1 MYVWYKICLQ
11 DLEVDIV
18 FIVKTNEEIG
28 NYIEKLIAKKFPSK
42 RKFCQAYL
50 KLQGISTND
59 DETRKMA
66 NRISQITNGKNSIQ
80 TTDFPYFTELLGVTC
95 EQILSCGSHLVPRE
109 NRPTNYLIAFSK
121 NRKEWEQFLE
131 RDDKLILN
139 EDEYCKTAIDY
150 AIEYGNYDFLKFLI
164 EKGYIWF
171 DSRNDKEYYKTFGA
185 GTRIERRR
193 NYRID
198 NYLQDELLNEDY
210 IRLEI
215 ISLALKND
223 DFSMLDKLRAREI
236 PEMYYH
242 THYSG
247 VSPGYEKYYNN
258 DLVSQIA
265 KSSNNVVEY
274 FTEEF
279 EINNKFMHK
288 DDDRVNTF
296 MYPYISELLDKLIQN
311 NHPYMEFA
319 LKNAINHSQK
329 TLDFIK
335 DSITDSIESTAE
347 IYKATYQEDQ
357 LSQLKISFIDKATE
371 DLTLY
376 DNCHAIK
383 YFDLFGR
390 TGKGITTTIACVSAK
405 SNDAS
410 INRLINELNSLYDRI
425 KNIKNEFI
433 KES

>member
-1 MYVWYKICLQ
+1 MFV
-11 DLEVDIV
+11 
-18 FIVKTNEEIG
+18 VKTNEEIG

-80 TTDFPYFTELLGVTC
+80 TADFPYFTELLGVTC
-95 EQILSCGSHLVPRE
+95 EQILSCGSHLVPKE

-121 NRKEWEQFLE
+121 NKKEWEQFIE

-150 AIEYGNYDFLKFLI
+150 AIEFGNYDFLKFLI
-164 EKGYIWF
+164 EKEYIWF
-171 DSRNDKEYYKTFGA
+171 DSRNDKKYYKTFGA
-185 GTRIERRR
+185 GTKIKRRQ

-198 NYLQDELLNEDY
+198 NYLQDELLNEDH

-215 ISLALKND
+215 ITLALKNN
-223 DFSMLDKLRAREI
+223 DFAMLDKLRAREI

-242 THYSG
+242 THYSR
-247 VSPGYEKYYNN
+247 VCPKYEEYYND
-258 DLVSQIA
+258 DLVSEIA

-274 FTEEF
+274 FTDEF
-279 EINNKFMHK
+279 EISNKFMYK

-296 MYPYISELLDKLIQN
+296 MYPYISELLNKLIEN
-311 NHPYMEFA
+311 NHPYIEFA
-319 LKNAINHSQK
+319 LKNAIKHSQNI
-329 TLDFIK
+329 LDFIK
-335 DSITDSIESTAE
+335 NSIADSIESTAE
-347 IYKATYQEDQ
+347 IYKSTYHDEQ
-357 LSQLKISFIDKATE
+357 LSQLKISFVDKATE
-371 DLTLY
+371 DLTVY

-390 TGKGITTTIACVSAK
+390 TGKGITTTIAYVSAK
-405 SNDAS
+405 SNDAL
-410 INRLINELNSLYDRI
+410 INRLINELNDLYERI
-425 KNIKNEFI
+425 KNIKKEFV
-433 KES
+433 KEREL

>member
-1 MYVWYKICLQ
+1 MAITFENEKILFDDKYGTAKEIDCFLPVHLTIGGKENDLYKKDGSHNEQYYKWQFLYCFVSAGLCSKDFIGV
-11 DLEVDIV
+11 EVS
-18 FIVKTNEEIG
+18 FPKG
-28 NYIEKLIAKKFPSK
+28 N
-42 RKFCQAYL
+42 
-50 KLQGISTND
+50 
-59 DETRKMA
+59 
-66 NRISQITNGKNSIQ
+66 KNSASIKLDAAIFDNKDWFEHYSALH
-80 TTDFPYFTELLGVTC
+80 TKKDD
-95 EQILSCGSHLVPRE
+95 
-109 NRPTNYLIAFSK
+109 SK
-121 NRKEWEQFLE
+121 W
-131 RDDKLILN
+131 
-139 EDEYCKTAIDY
+139 
-150 AIEYGNYDFLKFLI
+150 
-164 EKGYIWF
+164 
-171 DSRNDKEYYKTFGA
+171 
-185 GTRIERRR
+185 
-193 NYRID
+193 
-198 NYLQDELLNEDY
+198 DELNW
-210 IRLEI
+210 
-215 ISLALKND
+215 LKEHLICGIEFKKEGSKD
-223 DFSMLDKLRAREI
+223 IK
-236 PEMYYH
+236 

-247 VSPGYEKYYNN
+247 VSPEYEKYYNN

-405 SNDAS
+405 SNDAL

>member
-1 MYVWYKICLQ
+1 M
-11 DLEVDIV
+11 EVDKV

-28 NYIEKLIAKKFPSK
+28 NYIEKLIGKKFPSK

-95 EQILSCGSHLVPRE
+95 EQILSCGSHHVPKE
-109 NRPTNYLIAFSK
+109 SRPTNYLIAFSK
-121 NRKEWEQFLE
+121 NKKEWEQFLE
-131 RDDKLILN
+131 HDDKLILN

-150 AIEYGNYDFLKFLI
+150 AIEFGNYDFLKFLI

-185 GTRIERRR
+185 GTKIERRK

-198 NYLQDELLNEDY
+198 NYLQDQLFNEDH

-215 ISLALKND
+215 ITLALKND
-223 DFSMLDKLRAREI
+223 DFAMLDKLRAREI

-247 VSPGYEKYYNN
+247 VSPEYEEYYND
-258 DLVSQIA
+258 DLVSEIA

-274 FTEEF
+274 FTNEF
-279 EINNKFMHK
+279 EINNKFMYK
-288 DDDRVNTF
+288 GDDRVNTF
-296 MYPYISELLDKLIQN
+296 MYPYISELLNKLIMN
-311 NHPYMEFA
+311 NHPYVEFA
-319 LKNAINHSQK
+319 LKNAIKHSQK
-329 TLDFIK
+329 ILNFIK
-335 DSITDSIESTAE
+335 NSIADSIESTAE
-347 IYKATYQEDQ
+347 IYKATYQEEQ
-357 LSQLKISFIDKATE
+357 LSQLKISFVDKATQ
-371 DLTLY
+371 DLTVY
-376 DNCHAIK
+376 DNCRAIK

-390 TGKGITTTIACVSAK
+390 TGKGITTTIAYVSSK
-405 SNDAS
+405 SNDAL
-410 INRLINELNSLYDRI
+410 INRLINELNGLYDRI

-433 KES
+433 KER

>member
-1 MYVWYKICLQ
+1 M
-11 DLEVDIV
+11 
-18 FIVKTNEEIG
+18 FTVKTNEEIG
-28 NYIEKLIAKKFPSK
+28 NYIERLISNKFPSK

-95 EQILSCGSHLVPRE
+95 EQILSCGSYLVPKG

-121 NRKEWEQFLE
+121 NKKEWEQFLE

-150 AIEYGNYDFLKFLI
+150 AIEFGNYDFLKFLI

-171 DSRNDKEYYKTFGA
+171 DSRKQKEYYKTFGA
-185 GTRIERRR
+185 GTKIERRK

-198 NYLQDELLNEDY
+198 NYLQDELSNEDY

-215 ISLALKND
+215 ITLALKNN

-247 VSPGYEKYYNN
+247 VSPEYERYYND

-274 FTEEF
+274 FTSEF
-279 EINNKFMHK
+279 EISNKFMYK
-288 DDDRVNTF
+288 GDNRVNTF
-296 MYPYISELLDKLIQN
+296 MYPYLSELLDKLIQN
-311 NHPYMEFA
+311 NHPYTEFA
-319 LKNAINHSQK
+319 LKNAIKHSQK
-329 TLDFIK
+329 ILDFIRN
-335 DSITDSIESTAE
+335 SIADSIESTVE
-347 IYKATYQEDQ
+347 IYKVTLQEEH
-357 LSQLKISFIDKATE
+357 LSQLRMEFIDKAIE
-371 DLTLY
+371 GLTVY
-376 DNCHAIK
+376 DKCYAIK

-390 TGKGITTTIACVSAK
+390 TGKGITTIIACVSAK
-405 SNDAS
+405 SKDAL
-410 INRLINELNSLYDRI
+410 IKRLIDELNVLYDRI
-425 KNIKNEFI
+425 TNIKNEFI
-433 KES
+433 KGN